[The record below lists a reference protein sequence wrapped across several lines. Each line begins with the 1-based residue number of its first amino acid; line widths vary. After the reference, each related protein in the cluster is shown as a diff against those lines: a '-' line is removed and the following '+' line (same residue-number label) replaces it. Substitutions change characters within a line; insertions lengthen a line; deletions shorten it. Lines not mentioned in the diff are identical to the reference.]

1 MNRLV
6 KRITVGVLLLGMAI
20 SASAQDKIAEICRD
34 YTNERASQ
42 IMNAMKTKKPGVT
55 LEGNFRGK
63 SGDKSIAVVHDHML
77 QTIERVPYLSERE
90 LAADGYAYCLQR
102 VK

>member
-1 MNRLV
+1 MHIR
-6 KRITVGVLLLGMAI
+6 RIPVGVLLIGLAL

-34 YTNERASQ
+34 YTNGLASDL
-42 IMNAMKTKKPGVT
+42 IKVKKLGGS
-55 LEGNFRGK
+55 LEGNYRGK
-63 SGDKSIAVVHDHML
+63 FKDKSLAAVHDHLL

-102 VK
+102 VR